1 MEGLDANIEV
11 KEIQKMEFA
20 CISQIGIQGLNNAFE
35 RLMKWAAPKGLM
47 NEPDFKMATIYYDS
61 FKVTALTK

>member
-1 MEGLDANIEV
+1 MEGLNANIEV

-35 RLMKWAAPKGLM
+35 
-47 NEPDFKMATIYYDS
+47 
-61 FKVTALTK
+61 